1 MIIHVHNN
9 NCDNHDISDDHYCD
23 DIGDNKDVAGPPVP
37 CHGSVVI
44 NHEDDDGHHDN
55 NDIHDIDYD
64 HDDNNDD
71 HNVDYSHDKSK
82 IVSMITVI

>member
-1 MIIHVHNN
+1 MIIHDHNN

-23 DIGDNKDVAGPPVP
+23 VIGDNKDVAGPPVP

-44 NHEDDDGHHDN
+44 NHEDDNGHHDN

-64 HDDNNDD
+64 HDN
-71 HNVDYSHDKSK
+71 SK